1 MALKVDFVFGT
12 RVSCI
17 LDEKYMNRKQMIS
30 IGTIV
35 LFAVVGVLAWNMI
48 ARAAYES
55 AEYKVVEA
63 DGKFEVR
70 DYPDLMLVATTT
82 KLDAQGRDGSFMKL
96 FRYISGANESEQ
108 KISMTTP
115 VFMENDAD
123 ASVQMGFV
131 IPKDV
136 AIRGVPKPTG
146 GQVDVRKRVG
156 GRFAVVRFPGQLTS
170 KLVKESEAKLRAWM
184 ESKSLVADDSSE
196 ASGVESAGYDPP
208 FTPGPLRRNEVLI
221 RLK

>member
-1 MALKVDFVFGT
+1 
-12 RVSCI
+12 
-17 LDEKYMNRKQMIS
+17 MNRKQMIS

-184 ESKSLVADDSSE
+184 ESKSLVADDSAE

>member
-1 MALKVDFVFGT
+1 
-12 RVSCI
+12 
-17 LDEKYMNRKQMIS
+17 MIS

-48 ARAAYES
+48 ARVAYES

-96 FRYISGANESEQ
+96 FRYISGENESEQ

-156 GRFAVVRFPGQLTS
+156 GRFAVVRFPGQTTS

-184 ESKSLVADDSSE
+184 ESKSLVADVSAE

>member
-1 MALKVDFVFGT
+1 
-12 RVSCI
+12 
-17 LDEKYMNRKQMIS
+17 MIS

-48 ARAAYES
+48 ARVAYES

-96 FRYISGANESEQ
+96 FRYISGENESEQ

-156 GRFAVVRFPGQLTS
+156 GRFAVVRFPGQTTS

-184 ESKSLVADDSSE
+184 ESKSLVADVSAE
-196 ASGVESAGYDPP
+196 VSGVESAGYDPP

>member
-1 MALKVDFVFGT
+1 
-12 RVSCI
+12 
-17 LDEKYMNRKQMIS
+17 MNRKQMIS

-48 ARAAYES
+48 ARVAYES

-96 FRYISGANESEQ
+96 FRYISGENESEQ

-156 GRFAVVRFPGQLTS
+156 GRFAVVRFPGQTTS

-184 ESKSLVADDSSE
+184 ESKSLVADVSAE

>member
-1 MALKVDFVFGT
+1 
-12 RVSCI
+12 
-17 LDEKYMNRKQMIS
+17 MNRKQMIS

-170 KLVKESEAKLRAWM
+170 KLVKVSEAKLRAWM
-184 ESKSLVADDSSE
+184 ESKSLVADVSAE

>member
-35 LFAVVGVLAWNMI
+35 LLAVVGVLAWNMI

-184 ESKSLVADDSSE
+184 ESKSLVADVSAE